1 MTITVLGL
9 SADRP
14 SHFWSTHTD
23 DIGLFRTH
31 I

>member
-14 SHFWSTHTD
+14 SHDWSTTTD
-23 DIGLFRTH
+23 DIGVHLER
-31 I
+31 

>member
-14 SHFWSTHTD
+14 SHLWSTFTD
-23 DIGLFRTH
+23 DIGAHPER
-31 I
+31 